1 MSFDRSQPRC
11 SFCGRRPPEVGR
23 MVAGPGAAYICDA
36 CLELCNDIMHDTAP
50 FSAKALELASR
61 PPVVIAA
68 PQGLTG
74 EASEGELP
82 RPRAPWR
89 TVNVELEQKQQ
100 GMLLLLHQIQFF
112 EGYFEIHYLWMR
124 PPLTAGFAFVP
135 RIIFFVKDNTGM
147 QWSGDRGGMLLARPD
162 LASDPNHAV
171 YQGSA
176 RFRPLPSNDARLL
189 TIRAADPLGQ
199 FEDTPPRPWQ
209 FEVTI

>member
-23 MVAGPGAAYICDA
+23 MVAGPGAAYICDT
-36 CLELCNDIMHDTAP
+36 CLELCNDIINDATP

-61 PPVVIAA
+61 PPVVIAV
-68 PQGLTG
+68 PQGLEG
-74 EASEGELP
+74 EASELP
-82 RPRAPWR
+82 RTRAPWR

-112 EGYFEIHYLWMR
+112 EEHFEIHYLWMR
-124 PPLTAGFAFVP
+124 PPLTAGYAFVP

-147 QWSGDRGGMLLARPD
+147 QWNGDRGGMLLARPE

-199 FEDTPPRPWQ
+199 FEDTPPRPWH